1 MGALPIGKVIIAP
14 QKSNVIQVIW
24 VLRKNSQIF
33 WQIFYFMFNYICQ
46 LLYTRWP
53 KSPTPN
59 KYKKDFLFKNK
70 NVIVLGFSW
79 TWNKN
84 PSLVKTGEVQL
95 IHIDGK
101 RRSSSTKR
109 SPYVGVLQHK
119 SLCTYGLFAIQKIHM
134 IQILA
139 TRSYALGLSWVCFD
153 SISCFRSDSL
163 TWVLSRAA

>member
-1 MGALPIGKVIIAP
+1 
-14 QKSNVIQVIW
+14 
-24 VLRKNSQIF
+24 
-33 WQIFYFMFNYICQ
+33 MFNYICQ

-119 SLCTYGLFAIQKIHM
+119 KLLHIWTFCYSKNTHGSNGWDKQLGAWALASIFWLYFLLQKRFAHLRAQSCGIKSNIRKCYFFM
-134 IQILA
+134 
-139 TRSYALGLSWVCFD
+139 REYANEQ
-153 SISCFRSDSL
+153 
-163 TWVLSRAA
+163 